1 MSGKKSEE
9 EGKSQAVVF
18 ELDMENI
25 FPAVTELA
33 RGKFFIVPECSGK
46 KQDSEIT
53 HYPIF
58 LYEKTVTLPDSVL
71 KKKDCSADQSFC
83 RNSGRMRISKSNP
96 KAVMAMRIT
105 MSHSNLTVLT

>member
-25 FPAVTELA
+25 FPAGTELA

-46 KQDSEIT
+46 SMFFKQDSEIT

-58 LYEKTVTLPDSVL
+58 
-71 KKKDCSADQSFC
+71 F
-83 RNSGRMRISKSNP
+83 I
-96 KAVMAMRIT
+96 
-105 MSHSNLTVLT
+105 